1 MAEKHVH
8 TKVRMQDASG
18 RPGPAAA
25 SYPERNFTTSPKYLP
40 STTALVS
47 CYPLKNGTLSWTRRR
62 RGSGRALVHEA
73 GHGNVYVSWRSP
85 LYVPRSAPSLL
96 GSQAQPATN
105 PAFVLLQGWLSIR
118 SGAGSSRLG
127 GSVHSFVE
135 AAAPGLDRRGD
146 WGVPLLGLNYVL
158 HPLFKC
164 MGARGVC
171 TWAQVLPLRWVTG
184 GGAARFIDSLLSSQ
198 KSTTPCPRWEDGTP
212 SSINLRSSFHDVQLS
227 IHIYEFGQD
236 GVELFISYTVFWQI
250 RHITA
255 SLPI

>member
-1 MAEKHVH
+1 MAEKHGH
-8 TKVRMQDASG
+8 TKVRMQDASD

-25 SYPERNFTTSPKYLP
+25 SYPERNFTTSLKYLP
-40 STTALVS
+40 STTALGS
-47 CYPLKNGTLSWTRRR
+47 CYPLKNGTLSWTSRR

-85 LYVPRSAPSLL
+85 LSAPRCAPSLL

-105 PAFVLLQGWLSIR
+105 PAFVLLQGWFSIR

-164 MGARGVC
+164 MGGARRVHVSTSPSSSQGD
-171 TWAQVLPLRWVTG
+171 WG
-184 GGAARFIDSLLSSQ
+184 GRFIDSLLSSQ
-198 KSTTPCPRWEDGTP
+198 KSTTPCPRWGDDTP
-212 SSINLRSSFHDVQLS
+212 SSIYLRS
-227 IHIYEFGQD
+227 
-236 GVELFISYTVFWQI
+236 
-250 RHITA
+250 
-255 SLPI
+255 